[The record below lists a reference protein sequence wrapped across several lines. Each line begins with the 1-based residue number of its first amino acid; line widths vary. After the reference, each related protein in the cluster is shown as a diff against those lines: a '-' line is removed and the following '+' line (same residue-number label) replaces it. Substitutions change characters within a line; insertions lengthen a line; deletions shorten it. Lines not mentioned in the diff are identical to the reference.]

1 MQEPTRHTLRRAAA
15 LLVGGCAALLVSCDS
30 KTSVANDDGVRN
42 MMTQQ
47 SEDLTVILS
56 RNGNLT
62 YRFTTPLLERYE
74 YALEPYTEF
83 RKGIHIET
91 YNDSTHQVES
101 SLTAN
106 YAILLEKQQLWEA
119 KGNVRGHNAGGNQLE
134 TEQLFWEQKSKLVY
148 SNVDSKITQNTDVV
162 YGDGFES
169 DERFE
174 EFVVRNPKGKVTVET
189 APNRSDTTE
198 KAPEAAPKPDVP
210 ADVPVIREGEGVAN
224 PATIRNQRKRRD
236 EPRMLG
242 KPVKLERFD
251 RPGRPEAD
259 AAGSRRP

>member
-15 LLVGGCAALLVSCDS
+15 LLLGGCAALLVSCDS

-106 YAILLEKQQLWEA
+106 YAILLEKQQ
-119 KGNVRGHNAGGNQLE
+119 
-134 TEQLFWEQKSKLVY
+134 
-148 SNVDSKITQNTDVV
+148 
-162 YGDGFES
+162 
-169 DERFE
+169 
-174 EFVVRNPKGKVTVET
+174 
-189 APNRSDTTE
+189 
-198 KAPEAAPKPDVP
+198 
-210 ADVPVIREGEGVAN
+210 
-224 PATIRNQRKRRD
+224 
-236 EPRMLG
+236 
-242 KPVKLERFD
+242 
-251 RPGRPEAD
+251 
-259 AAGSRRP
+259 